1 MSYKSLKSINM
12 NTIKLSCFIF
22 LVAAGTNFGYAQQAT
37 GQSDMT
43 SVLKKTFDDFDAATS
58 QSQKIQLS
66 GRLGLIAAKWNNEW
80 ITHYYLAYS
89 KVVLSENDKLEDAKR
104 DALLDEADNELNKAV
119 KILGKENDETHVL
132 GAFIANWR
140 IAISPMTRYMVYGK
154 VFTVHMETAK
164 AINPDNPRIYYLRGM
179 AKYGMP
185 KFAGGGEQ
193 VALPYL
199 AKADS
204 LYAKESEAD
213 ITKPYWGK
221 ATTARYLKICK
232 AKN

>member
-1 MSYKSLKSINM
+1 M
-12 NTIKLSCFIF
+12 NKIKLSCFIF
-22 LVAAGTNFGYAQQAT
+22 LVAAGTNFGYAQQVA
-37 GQSDMT
+37 GQGNMT

-58 QSQKIQLS
+58 QPQKIQLS
-66 GRLGLIAAKWNNEW
+66 GRLSLIASKWNNEW

-104 DALLDEADNELNKAV
+104 DAFLDEAANELDKAI
-119 KILGKENDETHVL
+119 KILGKEIDETHVL

-140 IAISPMTRYMVYGK
+140 IAISPMSRYMTYGK
-154 VFTVHMETAK
+154 VFTSHMDAAK
-164 AINPDNPRIYYLRGM
+164 SINPDNPRIYYLRGM

-193 VALPYL
+193 AALRYL

-204 LYAKESEAD
+204 LYAKESDAD

-221 ATTARYLKICK
+221 TATAYYLKICR
-232 AKN
+232 AKS

>member
-1 MSYKSLKSINM
+1 MK
-12 NTIKLSCFIF
+12 TIKLSCLIF
-22 LVAAGTNFGYAQQAT
+22 LIAAGIRFGYGQQAT
-37 GQSDMT
+37 DKADMKT
-43 SVLKKTFDDFDAATS
+43 VLKKTFDDLDAATA

-66 GRLGLIAAKWNNEW
+66 GRLGLIASKWNNEW

-89 KVVLSENDKLEDAKR
+89 KVVLSEYSNLDDSKR
-104 DALLDEADNELNKAV
+104 DELLDEAGSELDKAV
-119 KILGKENDETHVL
+119 KILGKDNDETHVL

-140 IAISPMTRYMVYGK
+140 IAISPMTRYMIYGK
-154 VFTVHMETAK
+154 VFTGHMEAAK
-164 AINPDNPRIYYLRGM
+164 AINPANPRIYYLRGM

-204 LYAKESEAD
+204 LYARETDLD
-213 ITKPYWGK
+213 ITRPYWGK
-221 ATTARYLKICK
+221 TATAYYLKLCK
-232 AKN
+232 TKN